1 MDVSNTGFA
10 ELIDQDPDHFHSGP
24 LEETSCSG
32 EFFSNNNQE
41 LWDALNTF
49 KSSDADHIYLTSNLG
64 DWNRHSL
71 PEACRIFGGAFFQF
85 NKTVTNHSD
94 PYTENGPFEV
104 VHIRT
109 GDIYM
114 SRGDQHPKGIIDVSA
129 ANKKLQRIIEDSIL
143 IESKSPIIIMSD
155 SVELKQHLA
164 QRYGFKVLPHA
175 AEHAAYGGTLE
186 TCIDLQI
193 LKRSSHNYGIN
204 IRHIWWSGFTHY
216 TSLIFNIPSTYYR
229 LPYLYKES
237 ISSSGEFSIPFYQRL
252 TWKTKRMMNRPGY
265 SP

>member
-49 KSSDADHIYLTSNLG
+49 KSSDADHIYPTSNLG

-114 SRGDQHPKGIIDVSA
+114 SRGDQPRPRAWACLWPAFWLPLSV
-129 ANKKLQRIIEDSIL
+129 RRR
-143 IESKSPIIIMSD
+143 SPPW
-155 SVELKQHLA
+155 A
-164 QRYGFKVLPHA
+164 
-175 AEHAAYGGTLE
+175 
-186 TCIDLQI
+186 
-193 LKRSSHNYGIN
+193 
-204 IRHIWWSGFTHY
+204 RH
-216 TSLIFNIPSTYYR
+216 
-229 LPYLYKES
+229 
-237 ISSSGEFSIPFYQRL
+237 Q
-252 TWKTKRMMNRPGY
+252 
-265 SP
+265 